1 MTETPKVLLC
11 ESKLFAFGRANM
23 DLELLSSEH
32 LANAQGVDKLKGCL
46 VSADSVCSERK
57 TFKIASDTIQS
68 TC

>member
-11 ESKLFAFGRANM
+11 EPKLFTFGRANM
-23 DLELLSSEH
+23 GFKH
-32 LANAQGVDKLKGCL
+32 LANAQSVDKLKGCL

>member
-11 ESKLFAFGRANM
+11 ESKLFTFGRVNM
-23 DLELLSSEH
+23 GFKFEH
-32 LANAQGVDKLKGCL
+32 LANAQSVDKLKGCL

>member
-1 MTETPKVLLC
+1 MKHPKCFYVNPSYLLLA
-11 ESKLFAFGRANM
+11 EQIWV
-23 DLELLSSEH
+23 LSSEH
-32 LANAQGVDKLKGCL
+32 LANAQSVDKLKGCL